1 MNFEIQEKERKWNEG
16 GERERNWD
24 EKNMGINVGERK
36 RETKM
41 KKKKN
46 EVGVRE
52 RENFKTFF
60 F

>member
-1 MNFEIQEKERKWNEG
+1 ME
-16 GERERNWD
+16 
-24 EKNMGINVGERK
+24 INVGERK

-41 KKKKN
+41 KKKN

-60 F
+60 FFKSKKIGDKGG

>member
-1 MNFEIQEKERKWNEG
+1 ME
-16 GERERNWD
+16 
-24 EKNMGINVGERK
+24 INVGERK
-36 RETKM
+36 RETKI

-60 F
+60 FKSKKIGDKGG